1 MEKRTQVI
9 MSWNIFQVKSFD
21 EVPGPPMYPLIG
33 KVDDT
38 NMILLHSQCQ
48 NKYDFTSQ
56 CQ

>member
-38 NMILLHSQCQ
+38 SKQ
-48 NKYDFTSQ
+48 NDLTSQ